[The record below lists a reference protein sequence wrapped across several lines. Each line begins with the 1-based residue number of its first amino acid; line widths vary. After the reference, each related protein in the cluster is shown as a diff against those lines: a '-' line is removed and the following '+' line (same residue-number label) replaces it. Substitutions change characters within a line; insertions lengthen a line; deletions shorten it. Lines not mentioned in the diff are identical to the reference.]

1 MIYDVIFRRIIDLL
15 PVLPEINLEL
25 VTTDYLRRRPDWR
38 DVYVIVQEVIT
49 KETTIAPSESD
60 NLDEAKCILTNAER
74 KATRQ
79 DPTVD
84 STYSS
89 CGDMGNDRTKIINDS
104 SVRNFITTKGHEL
117 RVLKEGQISHITA
130 VALPAKFDTCCVM

>member
-60 NLDEAKCILTNAER
+60 SLDEAKCILTNAER

-89 CGDMGNDRTKIINDS
+89 CGDMGNDRTKIINDF

-130 VALPAKFDTCCVM
+130 VALPAEFDTCCVM